1 VPPAREPVGRAAG
14 VDPVLCLL
22 AGARMVKL
30 AGMSSAPGAAVA
42 HDRNNFDFLRVAAA
56 FAVLLS
62 HQYALSGR
70 PEPMVQFVGSSWGGL
85 GVLVFFAISGYLVAG
100 SWQQDPHLG
109 RFAVR
114 RLLRIWPGLAVA
126 CLLLALVLGPLVS
139 DLGPG
144 AYYRSPM
151 LREYLELL
159 GLWQFKAQLPGVF
172 AHNPIPGSANG
183 SLWTIPIEV
192 GCYLALAG
200 VGALGLLRRT
210 GPALVVFAGVCI
222 WFFFFFRVGYDQP
235 IRMTL
240 QMGIVFFAGAC
251 CWLLRPWWQPR
262 RLVVGAV
269 AAALVLAAWH
279 GGWHE
284 AAFTLGLPV
293 AVVAAGTAS
302 TPVLRSF
309 GRYGDVSYGL
319 YIFAYPVQQ
328 TVIAL
333 GQNNLSVAAGA
344 AWATAVTLLLAFLS
358 WHLVE
363 KRALALKSRLAPRR
377 AAQLPEAAGATPN

>member
-1 VPPAREPVGRAAG
+1 
-14 VDPVLCLL
+14 
-22 AGARMVKL
+22 
-30 AGMSSAPGAAVA
+30 MSSAPAA

-70 PEPMVQFVGSSWGGL
+70 PEPLVQFLGSSWGGL

-100 SWQQDPHLG
+100 SWQNDPHLG
-109 RFAVR
+109 RFAAR

-126 CLLLALVLGPLVS
+126 CLLVALVLGPMVS
-139 DLGPG
+139 ELG
-144 AYYRSPM
+144 ARDYYRSPL

-172 AHNPIPGSANG
+172 AHNPIAGSANG

-200 VGALGLLRRT
+200 VGALGVLRRT
-210 GPALVVFAGVCI
+210 GLALAVFAGFCI

-251 CWLLRPWWQPR
+251 CWLLRPWWQSR
-262 RLVVGAV
+262 RVAVGS
-269 AAALVLAAWH
+269 AAALLVLAAWH
-279 GGWHE
+279 GGWAE
-284 AAFTLGLPV
+284 PAFTLGLPL
-293 AVVAAGTAS
+293 AVVAVGTAS

-328 TVIAL
+328 SVIAVT
-333 GQNNLSVAAGA
+333 GNQGSVAAGA
-344 AWATAVTLLLAFLS
+344 ALATAITLLLAFLS

-363 KRALALKSRLAPRR
+363 KRALAFKPRAAPRR
-377 AAQLPEAAGATPN
+377 DANAQQAATGASLN

>member
-1 VPPAREPVGRAAG
+1 
-14 VDPVLCLL
+14 
-22 AGARMVKL
+22 
-30 AGMSSAPGAAVA
+30 MSSAPAA

-70 PEPMVQFVGSSWGGL
+70 PEPLVQFLGSSWGGL

-100 SWQQDPHLG
+100 SWQHDPHLA
-109 RFAVR
+109 RFAAR

-126 CLLLALVLGPLVS
+126 CLLVALVLGPIVS
-139 DLGPG
+139 DLG
-144 AYYRSPM
+144 ARNYFRSPL
-151 LREYLELL
+151 LRDYLEVL

-210 GPALVVFAGVCI
+210 GLALVLFAGVCI
-222 WFFFFFRVGYDQP
+222 WFFGFFRVGYDQP

-251 CWLLRPWWQPR
+251 CWLLRPWWQSR
-262 RLVVGAV
+262 RLAVGLV
-269 AAALVLAAWH
+269 ATVLVLAAWH
-279 GGWHE
+279 AGWPE
-284 AAFTLGLPV
+284 PAFTLGLPV
-293 AVVAAGTAS
+293 AVVALGTAS

-309 GRYGDVSYGL
+309 GRWGDVSYGL

-333 GQNNLSVAAGA
+333 TENRWTVPAGA
-344 AWATAVTLLLAFLS
+344 ALATVVTLVLAFLS

-363 KRALALKSRLAPRR
+363 KRALAFKPRAAPRTSAESR
-377 AAQLPEAAGATPN
+377 APSAGASLN